1 MLRVMDVTV
10 LEKVYR
16 KGAEES
22 LVTLLSDIVSRY
34 DDVQIDEVQP
44 SFRKW
49 ARVRLKGEGDVESCA
64 SEIVAEYDEVRCLP
78 EVEEGSVIYGKI
90 IDLFEVGYG
99 VYVDIGVVGPQV
111 TDALIPLYTLREQ
124 LAHGVK
130 ASVRDIGRS
139 FGFVENLPLEVEI
152 VKVDEN
158 EGEIEA
164 RLTEDQAYYLLEM
177 AADPYDRIIVSGM
190 TRKGLQRAFKRAGV
204 ARLVR
209 RIERWGL
216 LENEVILDEGVDAPG
231 ILAKVGPYLP
241 GCDVELVYDD
251 KFIERLGFIPSPEGP
266 IHVG

>member
-1 MLRVMDVTV
+1 MLKVIDVTI
-10 LEKVYR
+10 LEKLYR

-22 LVTLLSDIVSRY
+22 LETMLSDIVSRY
-34 DDVQIDEVQP
+34 DNVKIDSIEP
-44 SFRKW
+44 SFRRW
-49 ARVRLKGEGDVESCA
+49 ARVRLKGEGDVESCVY
-64 SEIVAEYDEVRCLP
+64 EIISEYDEVRSLF
-78 EVEEGSVIYGKI
+78 EIDDGDIIYGKI
-90 IDLFEVGYG
+90 IDLFKVGYG
-99 VYVDIGVVGPQV
+99 IYVDIGIVGPEV
-111 TDALIPLYTLREQ
+111 VDALIPLYTLREQ

-139 FGFVENLPLEVEI
+139 FGFVENLPLEIEI
-152 VKVDEN
+152 VSVSEDKK
-158 EGEIEA
+158 EIEA

-190 TRKGLQRAFKRAGV
+190 TRKGLQRAFKKAGV
-204 ARLVR
+204 ARFVR

-231 ILAKVGPYLP
+231 ILAKVGPFLP